1 MDFSASRRAEEMR
14 KFSRFPFIKGLRI
27 DVFDNARNLPLGF
40 AADVSLGGLRLI
52 GEEPFK
58 VGEQYEIRLE
68 VPKSDLTLEQQ
79 IVLKVVCQ
87 WTRKNFRRGL
97 EQGLRVVEPS
107 RAFENLVNTLSH
119 SLGLSET
126 SLPKRRV

>member
-1 MDFSASRRAEEMR
+1 MR

-27 DVFDNARNLPLGF
+27 DVIDNARNLPLGF

-52 GEEPFK
+52 GEETFK
-58 VGEQYEIRLE
+58 VGEEYEIRLE

-87 WTRKNFRRGL
+87 WTRKNFRKGF
-97 EQGLRVVEPS
+97 EQGLRVTEPS